1 MPLTANQQRVLTT
14 LQQAKV
20 PLSAYA
26 LLERLRKPGFNAP
39 TQVYRALGRLVEQGL
54 VHRLETMNAYVS
66 CSHPRDCKHSFMAFA
81 ICDTCGHID
90 EFVDNDLSRSLG
102 RWAKNHAF
110 ALGSTAIEIHG
121 QCGACASLAQAES

>member
-1 MPLTANQQRVLTT
+1 MQLTANQQRVLTT

-39 TQVYRALGRLVEQGL
+39 TQVYRALDLLVQHGL
-54 VHRLETMNAYVS
+54 VHRLETLNAYVI
-66 CSHPRDCKHSFMAFA
+66 CSRQNCKHSFMAFA

-121 QCGACASLAQAES
+121 QCGTCAGLAQAES

>member
-1 MPLTANQQRVLTT
+1 MRLTANQQRVLTT

-20 PLSAYA
+20 PLSAYT

-39 TQVYRALGRLVEQGL
+39 TQVYRALERLVEYGL
-54 VHRLETMNAYVS
+54 VHRLETLNAYVT
-66 CSHPRDCKHSFMAFA
+66 CSRQNCRHSFMAFA

-90 EFVDNDLSRSLG
+90 EFVDEDLSRSLG

-110 ALGSTAIEIHG
+110 ALGSTAIEIRG
-121 QCGACASLAQAES
+121 QCANCTGFAQPGS

>member
-1 MPLTANQQRVLTT
+1 MQLTANQQRVFTA
-14 LQQAKV
+14 LQQAKE

-26 LLERLRKPGFNAP
+26 LLERLRKPGFSAP
-39 TQVYRALGRLVEQGL
+39 TQVYRALDRLVQHGL
-54 VHRLETMNAYVS
+54 VHRLETLNAYVT
-66 CSHPRDCKHSFMAFA
+66 CSHPKDCKHRFMAFA

-110 ALGSTAIEIHG
+110 ALGRTAIEIHG
-121 QCGACASLAQAES
+121 QCGTCAGLTQAES